1 MKVVRTIIIDDE
13 EPVLQLMKI
22 IMRKN
27 KHLDIVGEFTDSK
40 KALEGILKL
49 LPDVVFIDIE
59 MPCMDGIELANKI
72 LEFDENIQIVF
83 VTAYEKY
90 ALEAFKVNAVNYIL
104 KPIIEKELNA
114 TVKRLLRNYSVRAD
128 DFIESKSNKILSLG
142 TFKVYGKKDKLISW
156 PTAKVQELFAY
167 FVYMR
172 GEEIDKWILCD
183 ILWPDYLPKKAEHN
197 LHSTIYRLKAS
208 LKSVDIENI
217 VQYRKGKYSINLQNF
232 YCDSWEFENFIKD
245 NPIVN
250 EENIESY
257 DKSIELYK
265 GRLFGDE
272 GYTWSIELSEKLGL
286 YYLEGI
292 KNIAIYYMEKSSY
305 NTSEKYLKKVI
316 KEDPFNEKNNEL
328 MMKLYFNSGSK
339 VKLVNCYRN
348 LKKLLKD
355 ELDISPKVS
364 TIKLY
369 NELISN
375 L

>member
-1 MKVVRTIIIDDE
+1 MRTIIIDDE

-114 TVKRLLRNYSVRAD
+114 TVKRLLRNYSVRVD
-128 DFIESKSNKILSLG
+128 DFIENKSNKILSLG

-156 PTAKVQELFAY
+156 STAKVQELFAY

-208 LKSVDIENI
+208 LKSVDIEN
-217 VQYRKGKYSINLQNF
+217 VVKYRKGKYSIDLNNF
-232 YCDSWEFENFIKD
+232 NCDSWEFENFIKD

-292 KNIAIYYMEKSSY
+292 KNIAIYYMGKNSY

-328 MMKLYFNSGSK
+328 MMKLYFDSGSK
-339 VKLVNCYRN
+339 VNLVNCYRN